1 MSGTPRAHARARA
14 RGPMRSVHRPGSAQG
29 MAAALPPLGQ
39 LQGWQGGLAHDD
51 PAVAALLA
59 MAFGPR
65 QSHSDAAY
73 KYVLVTALSSSDSP
87 FTKYANRGIWMKPDD
102 SAARG

>member
-1 MSGTPRAHARARA
+1 
-14 RGPMRSVHRPGSAQG
+14 